1 MMKSWNWI
9 SAIGRR
15 PFIAAPMATP
25 TISDSASGL
34 SSTRASPNSFCNP
47 SVTPKTPPLAPTSS
61 PRIITRSSR
70 CISSRI
76 PSMYVF
82 SATPV
87 TRFRVHVQHRG
98 VCGRQRRGLGL
109 LGGLVELD
117 HQLGAHLVRLTGT
130 EDADLFERRLEAQQR
145 VAFLVGLELFRRA
158 IAPLVVIRA
167 VRGKP
172 EHLRLDERR
181 AVAATSALH
190 RLAGHPVAGDGVT
203 AVHDHTRD
211 AISLGAVGDVLR

>member
-76 PSMYVF
+76 PSRIASMYVF

-87 TRFRVHVQHRG
+87 TRFRVHVEHRRVG
-98 VCGRQRRGLGL
+98 SRQRRQLGL
-109 LGGLVELD
+109 LGCLVELD
-117 HQLGAHLVRLTGT
+117 HELGTHLLRVTRGQDT
-130 EDADLFERRLEAQQR
+130 ELLQSRLEAQQR
-145 VAFLVGLELFRRA
+145 VPFLVG
-158 IAPLVVIRA
+158 
-167 VRGKP
+167 
-172 EHLRLDERR
+172 
-181 AVAATSALH
+181 
-190 RLAGHPVAGDGVT
+190 
-203 AVHDHTRD
+203 
-211 AISLGAVGDVLR
+211 

>member
-76 PSMYVF
+76 PSRIASMYVF

-98 VCGRQRRGLGL
+98 VGGRQRRRLGL

-117 HQLGAHLVRLTGT
+117 HQLGAHPARLTGT

-172 EHLRLDERR
+172 
-181 AVAATSALH
+181 
-190 RLAGHPVAGDGVT
+190 
-203 AVHDHTRD
+203 
-211 AISLGAVGDVLR
+211 